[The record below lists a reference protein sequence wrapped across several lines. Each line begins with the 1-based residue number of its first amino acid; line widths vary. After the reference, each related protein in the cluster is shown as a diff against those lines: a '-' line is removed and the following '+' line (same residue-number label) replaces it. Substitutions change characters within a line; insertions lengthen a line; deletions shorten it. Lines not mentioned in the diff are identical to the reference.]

1 MRLRAMAM
9 ITLAVALAPGGP
21 AALAAEGRPDLAVDE
36 AQLPP
41 LPPIYSKVERT
52 QRSLVAAGVGAV
64 GGVVIADAVT
74 GGLLLAPLGLPT
86 FATLFGGGTAA
97 AVPGAAAAGA
107 AAVPAPTY
115 TLVQQVLAGV
125 ASMVAALGGGY
136 IGMRIAGPT
145 AEP

>member
-1 MRLRAMAM
+1 MRLSATAM
-9 ITLAVALAPGGP
+9 ITLALALASAPGGAGCG
-21 AALAAEGRPDLAVDE
+21 AARAAEGRPDLAIDE

-41 LPPIYSKVERT
+41 LPPVYSQVERT
-52 QRSLVAAGVGAV
+52 QHSLVAAGVGAV
-64 GGVVIADAVT
+64 GGVVIADVVT

-86 FATLFGGGTAA
+86 FATLLGGG
-97 AVPGAAAAGA
+97 PPAAAAGA

-136 IGMRIAGPT
+136 IGMRIAGPP